1 MEGMALRLGNWTE
14 RRDGIM
20 TLAAGTRFGPHEILN
35 PIGAGGMGEVY
46 RARDTRLGRDVAIK
60 VLPDS
65 FATDARRRA
74 QFEHEAHL
82 LASLNHP
89 HIAQVYGL
97 EETAAQPG
105 ASVLALVMELVDGD
119 TIAQRIARGPIP
131 VDEAIGLFQQ
141 VAAALDAAHA
151 KGIVHRDLKPANI
164 KVTRDGHAKVLDFG
178 IARTVDLFQSGGSE
192 LSTIAATV
200 WSDGTPGTP
209 AYMSPEQIGG
219 RPVDRRTDI
228 WAFGCC
234 LYQALTGSRPFEG
247 STVAETFAAILTQ
260 EPDWSA
266 LPKPTPAPVRLLVR
280 RCLHKDPDRRLRDVG
295 DAWIDNS
302 DWTAVVP
309 SGEIQ
314 SRHGVGAVAARVLPW
329 LLASVIAATAVL
341 VGGRSRPS
349 ASGVRHLS
357 LVLPES
363 TALALASAA
372 PVGEGRPSIA
382 LSPDGG
388 TLVYAGIREGQVSLY
403 EQRFDRGEPH
413 AIPGTAG
420 AFNPFFSPD
429 GRWVGFFAS
438 DTLKKVGLSG
448 QNAVTLC
455 RAPNPY
461 GAVWHPEGRI
471 YFASSFGRSIM
482 RVSENGGTPESIVE
496 SPVQGYVWPELLPD
510 GTNLLATRLNEGVVS
525 LSIKS
530 GKEKVLLREGTHAK
544 YLPTG
549 DLIFVKESALFAVP
563 FDATRLAV
571 SGDTVPVLG
580 SIRTESHGGGQFSVA
595 NDGTLAYVPG
605 TSAAAGTLVS
615 VDRAGKQTPLD
626 FPVATYG
633 TFQLATDGKRLV
645 IDVQGPTHDL
655 WLFNLVRSVRTR
667 LTFEGNNTY
676 PIWSS
681 DGRSIIFASDRTDG
695 IFNLFRVRA
704 DAPQQV
710 ERLVASPVPHR
721 PHSASRDG
729 KWLVFSESIPGD
741 AVVAVASLLDRGT
754 KRVTR
759 MGFKGSLMALSPDQ
773 RWLAYTSEESGRSE
787 VYLRDFPD
795 ALNRTQVSTEGGE
808 EPVWSPNGDELFYRN
823 GEEWMTVSI
832 QLVAP
837 VPTVGRPVLLFRG
850 DYLNVPGRSYDVMP
864 DGQSFILI
872 RRTADTTPTTQ
883 LNVVLNW
890 FEELRRSLPER

>member
-14 RRDGIM
+14 RRDRIM
-20 TLAAGTRFGPHEILN
+20 TLAVGTRFGPHEILN

-65 FATDARRRA
+65 FATDARRRT

-97 EETAAQPG
+97 EEAAAQPG

-119 TIAQRIARGPIP
+119 TVAQRIARGPIP

-178 IARTVDLFQSGGSE
+178 IARTVDLPQSDGSE

-209 AYMSPEQIGG
+209 AYMSPEQIRG

-228 WAFGCC
+228 WAFGGS
-234 LYQALTGSRPFEG
+234 LYQALTGSRPFGG
-247 STVAETFAAILTQ
+247 STLAEMFAAILTQ

-266 LPKPTPAPVRLLVR
+266 LPKPTPAPVRLLLR
-280 RCLHKDPDRRLRDVG
+280 RCLHKDPERRLRDVG

-314 SRHGVGAVAARVLPW
+314 SRHGVGTVAARVLPW
-329 LLASVIAATAVL
+329 LLATVIAATAVW

-363 TALALASAA
+363 TALALANAA

-382 LSPDGG
+382 LSPDGS

-429 GRWVGFFAS
+429 GRWVGFFAQ

-455 RAPNPY
+455 RAANPY
-461 GAVWHPEGRI
+461 GAVWQPDGTI
-471 YFASSFGRSIM
+471 YFASSFGRAIM
-482 RVSENGGTPESIVE
+482 RVSENGGSPESIVE

-510 GTNLLATRLNEGVVS
+510 GENLLATRIDGGVVS

-530 GKEKVLLREGTHAK
+530 GEEKVLLREGTHAK

-549 DLIFVKESALFAVP
+549 HLIFVKEGALFAVP
-563 FDATRLAV
+563 FDSTRLAI
-571 SGDTVPVLG
+571 SGATVPVLG

-605 TSAAAGTLVS
+605 TSAAAGTLVR
-615 VDRAGKQTPLD
+615 VDRAGAQTPLD

-633 TFQLATDGKRLV
+633 AFQVAPDGQRLV

-667 LTFEGNNTY
+667 LTFEANNTY

-681 DGRSIIFASDRTDG
+681 DGRSIIFASDRIDG

-710 ERLVASPVPHR
+710 ERLVASRNANR

-729 KWLVFSESIPGD
+729 KWLVFSEGIPGD
-741 AVVAVASLLDRGT
+741 TEVSVASLLDPGAV
-754 KRVTR
+754 RVRR
-759 MGFKGSLMALSPDQ
+759 MGIKGSLMALAPDQ

-787 VYLRDFPD
+787 VYLRDFPE
-795 ALNRTQVSTEGGE
+795 ALNRIQVSTEGGE

-823 GEEWMTVSI
+823 GQEWMTVAL
-832 QLVAP
+832 QLIAPAP
-837 VPTVGRPVLLFRG
+837 VVSRPVLLFRG

-864 DGQSFILI
+864 NGQSFILI

-883 LNVVLNW
+883 LNVVVNW
-890 FEELRRSLPER
+890 FEELRRSLSER

>member
-1 MEGMALRLGNWTE
+1 
-14 RRDGIM
+14 M
-20 TLAAGTRFGPHEILN
+20 TLLVGARLGPHEILG

-65 FATDARRRA
+65 FTSDTRRRA

-97 EETAAQPG
+97 EEAAAERG
-105 ASVLALVMELVDGD
+105 VSVLALVMELVDGD
-119 TIAQRIARGPIP
+119 TLAQRIARSPMP
-131 VDEAIGLFQQ
+131 VDEAIGVFQQ

-164 KVTRDGHAKVLDFG
+164 KVTRDGQAKVLDFG
-178 IARTVDLFQSGGSE
+178 IARMVDPVASDSSE
-192 LSTIAATV
+192 LSTITATV
-200 WSDGTPGTP
+200 WSDGTAGTP
-209 AYMSPEQIGG
+209 AYMSPEQIRG
-219 RPVDRRTDI
+219 RLVDKRTDI

-234 LYQALTGSRPFEG
+234 LYEALTGSRPFGGRTLSEM
-247 STVAETFAAILTQ
+247 FAAILTQ
-260 EPDWSA
+260 EPDWGA
-266 LPKPTPAPVRLLVR
+266 LPKATPAPIRLLLR
-280 RCLHKDPDRRLRDVG
+280 RCLHKDPERRLRDAG
-295 DAWIDNS
+295 DAWIDS
-302 DWTAVVP
+302 GDWVAAVPAAEIP
-309 SGEIQ
+309 SRRGL
-314 SRHGVGAVAARVLPW
+314 RAVAPRLFPW
-329 LLASVIAATAVL
+329 LIAGVIAAAALWVS
-341 VGGRSRPS
+341 GRSKLP
-349 ASGVRHLS
+349 AHGVRHLS
-357 LVLPES
+357 LILPDA
-363 TALALASAA
+363 TALALASSA

-382 LSPDGG
+382 LSPDGS
-388 TLVYAGIREGQVSLY
+388 TLVYTGIHEGQVRLY
-403 EQRFDRGEPH
+403 ERRLDRGEH
-413 AIPGTAG
+413 YAIPGTGG

-429 GRWVGFFAS
+429 GRWVGFFAE

-461 GAVWHPEGRI
+461 GAVWYPDGTI

-482 RVSENGGTPESIVE
+482 RVSENGGAPESIVE
-496 SPVQGYVWPELLPD
+496 SPVQGYVWPELLPN
-510 GTNLLATRLNEGVVS
+510 GANLLATRIDEAVVS

-544 YLPTG
+544 YVPTG
-549 DLIFVKESALFAVP
+549 HLIFVREGALFAVP
-563 FDATRLAV
+563 FDAARLAV
-571 SGDTVPVLG
+571 SGAPVPVLG

-605 TSAAAGTLVS
+605 TSAAAGTLIS
-615 VDRAGKQTPLD
+615 VDRAGKQNPLD

-633 TFQLATDGKRLV
+633 TFQVAPEGQRLV

-667 LTFEGNNTY
+667 LTFEANNTY

-681 DGRSIIFASDRTDG
+681 DGRSVIFASDRSGG
-695 IFNLFRVRA
+695 ILNLFRLRA

-710 ERLVASPVPHR
+710 ERLVASANPNR
-721 PHSASRDG
+721 PHSVSRDG
-729 KWLVFSESIPGD
+729 KWLVFAEGIPGD
-741 AVVAVASLLDRGT
+741 TIVSVASLLDPGAT
-754 KRVTR
+754 RVRR
-759 MGFKGSLMALSPDQ
+759 MGFRGSLMALSPDE

-795 ALNRTQVSTEGGE
+795 ALNRIQVSTEGGE
-808 EPVWSPNGDELFYRN
+808 EPVWSPKGDELFYRN
-823 GEEWMTVSI
+823 GQEWMTVAM
-832 QLVAP
+832 QLAAP
-837 VPTVGRPVLLFRG
+837 VPVVGRPAVLFRG

-890 FEELRRSLPER
+890 FEELRRDLAER